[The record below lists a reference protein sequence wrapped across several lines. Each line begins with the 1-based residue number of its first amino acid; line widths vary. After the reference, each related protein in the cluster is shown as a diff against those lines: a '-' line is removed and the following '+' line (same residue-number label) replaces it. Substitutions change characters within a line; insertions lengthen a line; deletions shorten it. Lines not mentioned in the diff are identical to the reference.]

1 MYTDVTDSYKQVI
14 SKHSRH
20 FVAKIKFDATGKVF
34 EGKQIYN
41 IKYDGGS
48 SNTDYLTIGS
58 VLSACL
64 TVEMVATTYKMA
76 NRYFH
81 LFIGLELS
89 DGSIEWIP
97 QGRYKVIDVQTK
109 AGKTTLQCQDKLIMS
124 DIKYVSRIS
133 YPAKI
138 SDILHEISEKINVQ
152 FLTYDYTD
160 YDIKS
165 KPTGYTIREM
175 ISMIAM
181 MWGCFAVC
189 NREGNIEFLWYTPTD
204 YTITLDRTD
213 APEIA
218 EDTYT
223 LGFITCY
230 YDGDNYYQAGN
241 SEAEQGVEIENPY
254 MSESILSSVY
264 NKLQNFT
271 YHAANIKYLI
281 ADPRIDV
288 WDMVNIQNGNTLIS
302 IPIMSYTWDFDG
314 GFSAEI
320 MASVETAS
328 ESEYRTGTA
337 AASKSAE
344 NSAGTTVYYA
354 ALAQD
359 KSFNTLST
367 SILSVDFAAKQST
380 VPIVGATIQL
390 DLSEGGCVDFV
401 IIYDNST
408 LCTFSE
414 VYVEGKCCKALSLP
428 LLGVGNGSHTITV
441 AVKSDTA
448 IGKAVGGAC
457 YGYVMGSGLAE
468 NTTWNGTITIRDAI
482 DYFVIRH
489 QQVKLADITDNVNID
504 VYSPI
509 NNTIIETIAPI
520 TLSHQKVTLAD
531 IIDTIPN
538 TPIKAYNNDTDTI
551 YIDFYNPI
559 LSADISVNIDALEI
573 TAVIGTTT
581 SKLSIDSL
589 SLSGL
594 TTLQINLP
602 TGSITG
608 GTVSIA
614 YTSSNGNLIDNAI
627 GAKVADF
634 VIAFDPIF

>member
-20 FVAKIKFDATGKVF
+20 FVAKIKFDTTGKVF

-124 DIKYVSRIS
+124 DLKYVSRIS

-230 YDGDNYYQAGN
+230 YDGDN
-241 SEAEQGVEIENPY
+241 
-254 MSESILSSVY
+254 
-264 NKLQNFT
+264 
-271 YHAANIKYLI
+271 
-281 ADPRIDV
+281 
-288 WDMVNIQNGNTLIS
+288 
-302 IPIMSYTWDFDG
+302 
-314 GFSAEI
+314 
-320 MASVETAS
+320 
-328 ESEYRTGTA
+328 
-337 AASKSAE
+337 
-344 NSAGTTVYYA
+344 
-354 ALAQD
+354 
-359 KSFNTLST
+359 
-367 SILSVDFAAKQST
+367 
-380 VPIVGATIQL
+380 
-390 DLSEGGCVDFV
+390 
-401 IIYDNST
+401 
-408 LCTFSE
+408 
-414 VYVEGKCCKALSLP
+414 
-428 LLGVGNGSHTITV
+428 
-441 AVKSDTA
+441 
-448 IGKAVGGAC
+448 
-457 YGYVMGSGLAE
+457 
-468 NTTWNGTITIRDAI
+468 
-482 DYFVIRH
+482 
-489 QQVKLADITDNVNID
+489 
-504 VYSPI
+504 
-509 NNTIIETIAPI
+509 
-520 TLSHQKVTLAD
+520 
-531 IIDTIPN
+531 
-538 TPIKAYNNDTDTI
+538 
-551 YIDFYNPI
+551 
-559 LSADISVNIDALEI
+559 
-573 TAVIGTTT
+573 
-581 SKLSIDSL
+581 
-589 SLSGL
+589 
-594 TTLQINLP
+594 
-602 TGSITG
+602 
-608 GTVSIA
+608 
-614 YTSSNGNLIDNAI
+614 
-627 GAKVADF
+627 
-634 VIAFDPIF
+634 